1 MVYIHTLI
9 VNLIWAFMFVSFIK
23 RAPFIR
29 ITTPLII
36 GIIFQ
41 LYMPLPVEVW
51 LTAIAVQWL
60 LSSLMG
66 WLPLHLQFS
75 MAWVR
80 GCMLQL
86 ILLGAGALLLHF
98 SDMRNDSLYFLH
110 VAKADDLLLVTVKEP
125 LQRKKK
131 TFKTRAEVIAVI
143 RGDSVIAA
151 KGLLLLYLE
160 ADSAAVAIQ
169 DGNRLL
175 LCNRLQPVSYSGNPG
190 AFNYRQYCALQ
201 QVHRQAFVRRG
212 EWIYAGGQTRGLIA
226 SCRDHCLQILK
237 QYIGGMEAGLAAALL
252 IGYRYELDAGMMQD
266 YMQTGIVHI
275 IAISGMHMALIYG
288 SLVWLLR
295 WWPRNRFT
303 DVIKGVLILLVLWG
317 FTLLTGGGASVWRA
331 TVMFTFLATGEF
343 FLQRYSNPYNTL
355 AASAFMLLCYKPRLL
370 MDAGF
375 QLSYLAVLSI
385 MVCYRPL
392 YCLWE
397 IKNRW
402 VNKLWGAIAL
412 TLAAQVFTL
421 PVCLYYF
428 HQFPVYFLPANLL
441 AVPLSTLILYGE
453 MLLLLCSPWQMG
465 AYWTGRAL
473 QQIIGWMNACI
484 AWIGHWPGALITGID
499 TSLFV
504 TVCAYVCLA
513 GITGFCLYRW
523 RTGLLMASFA
533 VFLWSAA
540 VMSGRRDKQRQQKI
554 VVWQVPGH
562 TAVSVIYGRKA
573 LLLADSGLVRDGE
586 NFRKYLQPSLSYY
599 GVDSCNLFTSS
610 FLQAGNT
617 RLVVIDSALP
627 KQHVK
632 EKFRTDYLLLSHN
645 PHVDIK
651 QLESLFDVGCYIFDA
666 SSSSDRIRK
675 WKSDCYAL
683 TLRFFSVP
691 DQGAYVV
698 NF

>member
-1 MVYIHTLI
+1 
-9 VNLIWAFMFVSFIK
+9 MFVNFIK

-29 ITTPLII
+29 ITTPLIA

-41 LYMPLPVEVW
+41 LYIPLPAEVW

-60 LSSLMG
+60 LSALTG

-86 ILLGAGALLLHF
+86 ILSGAGALLVHF
-98 SDMRNDSLYFLH
+98 SDVRNDSGYFLH

-143 RGDSVIAA
+143 RGDSVIPA

-160 ADSAAVAIQ
+160 ADSAAVTIQ

-175 LCNRLQPVSYSGNPG
+175 LRNRLQPVSYSGNPG

-201 QVHRQAFVRRG
+201 QVHRQAFVHRD
-212 EWIYAGGQTRGLIA
+212 EWIFADRQTGGLIA
-226 SCRDHCLQILK
+226 SCRNYCLQILQ
-237 QYIGGMEAGLAAALL
+237 QYIGGKEAGLAAALL

-288 SLVWLLR
+288 SLVWLLG

-303 DVIKGVLILLVLWG
+303 DVVKGILILLVLWG
-317 FTLLTGGGASVWRA
+317 FTFLTGGGASVWRA

-355 AASAFMLLCYKPRLL
+355 AASAFMLLCYEPRLL
-370 MDAGF
+370 LDAGF

-385 MVCYRPL
+385 MICYRPL

-402 VNKLWGAIAL
+402 LNKLWGATAL

-441 AVPLSTLILYGE
+441 AVPLSTIILYGE
-453 MLLLLCSPWQMG
+453 MLLLLYSPWQAG
-465 AYWTGRAL
+465 AYWTGQAL
-473 QQIIGWMNACI
+473 QQIIGWMNTCI
-484 AWIGHWPGALITGID
+484 AWIGHWPGALITDID

-540 VMSGRRDKQRQQKI
+540 VLSDRLNKQRQQKM

-573 LLLADSGLVRDGE
+573 LLLADSGLVEDGGIV
-586 NFRKYLQPSLSYY
+586 RKYLQPSLSYY
-599 GVDSCNLFTSS
+599 GVDSYNLLTGS
-610 FLQAGNT
+610 FLQAGNI
-617 RLVVIDSALP
+617 RLVVVDSALP
-627 KQHVK
+627 KRRSA
-632 EKFRTDYLLLSHN
+632 EKFKTDYLLLSHN
-645 PHVDIK
+645 PHVDIR

-666 SSSSDRIRK
+666 SCSSGRIRK